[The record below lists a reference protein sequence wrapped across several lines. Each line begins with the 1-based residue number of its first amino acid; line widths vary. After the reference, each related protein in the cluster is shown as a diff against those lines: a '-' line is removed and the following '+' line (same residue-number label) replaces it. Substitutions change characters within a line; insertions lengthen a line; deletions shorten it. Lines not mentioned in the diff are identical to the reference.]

1 MQVNFFCFV
10 ATMPS
15 FMKVTKGGYASA
27 PIPWQVSVWN
37 PWKPHICSGV
47 ILDQKTVL
55 SAATCFKKLNTLKGI
70 RVMAGH
76 VEHKLGQNIAVKK
89 ILFMNH
95 EVDLA
100 ILKLMS
106 PIHLNENV
114 LPACLPSATIPA
126 SSRCFFGGWGDA
138 ENLKWTEVN
147 VLDKSSCQTNEPDLI
162 CTSDNKVSF
171 GNTDSGGALIC
182 LQDGRPTIVGIAEKI
197 QSTLTH
203 TRVQTHIEWIKN
215 NMESEVSSPG
225 MQCGMIPSFM
235 RQVNRII
242 NGEKA
247 KGPIPWQ
254 AFWSYP
260 SKPRCG
266 GTILDS
272 KTILSAAH
280 CIDVTFQENEIKL
293 VAGGIDRS
301 NQEQVRKIDKILYNQ
316 EMPYSSDTLDN
327 DIILMKLQEPLEFNF
342 FVQPACLPNENED
355 PPAKTRC
362 LVSGWGTVSQRNPKY
377 AEDLQWADVYISNQT
392 RCKEVYKNLKLNN
405 QITSNMICADNAKG
419 KDACQGDSGGPLI
432 CGQDGIPVLTGIVSF
447 GEGCASAIY
456 PGVYTRVSNYL
467 NWIKKNMV
475 KIVPIMQYCT

>member
-1 MQVNFFCFV
+1 MLKLLYFL

-55 SAATCFKKLNTLKGI
+55 SAATCFEKLNTLKGI

-126 SSRCFFGGWGDA
+126 SSKCFFGGWGDA

-147 VLDKSSCQTNEPDLI
+147 VLDESSCQTNEPDLI

-197 QSTLTH
+197 QRTLTH
-203 TRVQTHIEWIKN
+203 TRVQTHIEWIKD

-225 MQCGMIPSFM
+225 MLCGMIPSFM

-280 CIDVTFQENEIKL
+280 CIDDTFQEYEIKL

-327 DIILMKLQEPLEFNF
+327 DIILMKLQEPLGFNF

-456 PGVYTRVSNYL
+456 PGVYTKVSNYL

>member
-1 MQVNFFCFV
+1 
-10 ATMPS
+10 
-15 FMKVTKGGYASA
+15 MKVTTGGYASA

-126 SSRCFFGGWGDA
+126 SSKCFFGGWGDA

-171 GNTDSGGALIC
+171 GTTDRGGALTC

-197 QSTLTH
+197 RRTLTH
-203 TRVQTHIEWIKN
+203 TRVQTHIEWIKD

-235 RQVNRII
+235 RQVSRII

-280 CIDVTFQENEIKL
+280 CIDDTFQEYKIKL

-456 PGVYTRVSNYL
+456 PGVYTKVSNYL

-475 KIVPIMQYCT
+475 KIVPFMQYCT

>member
-1 MQVNFFCFV
+1 MLKLLFL

-15 FMKVTKGGYASA
+15 FMKVTTGGYASA

-95 EVDLA
+95 EIDLA

-126 SSRCFFGGWGDA
+126 SSRCFFSGWGDA

-147 VLDKSSCQTNEPDLI
+147 VLDKSSCQTSEPDLI

-171 GNTDSGGALIC
+171 GATDSGGALIC

-197 QSTLTH
+197 QRTLTH
-203 TRVQTHIEWIKN
+203 TRVQTHIEWIKD

-280 CIDVTFQENEIKL
+280 CIDDTFQEYEIKL

-355 PPAKTRC
+355 PPSKTRC